1 LIGLLAPGTGELKL
15 CAVRHIPLPGIQARR
30 AVNLPA
36 LRFEMAGTRKRRT
49 LIEPGIA
56 AAITLIAVCIGAAE
70 GCGHSGG
77 SSPSA
82 SADAAV
88 PAAVVQVRRTPLS
101 NTLSIAG
108 EFLPYQEVE
117 LHAKVAGY
125 IRNINVDIG
134 DRVRKGQVLAVLE
147 IPELVAQLQAAAAGV
162 RHSEEEITHAQNEV
176 TRAEADHAALHA
188 AATRLKQASEARP
201 GLIAEQELDD
211 ATAKDRSTE
220 AQVES
225 AKSALAASRQ
235 QLQVSQADQQHYAA
249 LSEYSRIT
257 APFDG
262 VVTWRYADT
271 GALVQAGTSN
281 ATSMP
286 VVKLSQVNVLR
297 LRIPVPESL
306 AASVH
311 DGEPADIRVKA
322 TDEHFSGKVI
332 RSTDSLDTS
341 TRTMQTEVDVPNQDY
356 KLTPGMYAEVSLRVQ
371 NDPNALTLPLQALNR
386 GEDKTT
392 VLLVNSQNQVE
403 VREIHTGIEG
413 SNRIQILSGLNE
425 GDRVIVGNLSKYRPG
440 QRVDPKIS
448 AMADEKYT
456 AEGAQ

>member
-1 LIGLLAPGTGELKL
+1 MG
-15 CAVRHIPLPGIQARR
+15 
-30 AVNLPA
+30 
-36 LRFEMAGTRKRRT
+36 
-49 LIEPGIA
+49 A
-56 AAITLIAVCIGAAE
+56 AA

-82 SADAAV
+82 PADAPL
-88 PAAVVQVRRTPLS
+88 PAAVVQVRRAPLS

-134 DRVRKGQVLAVLE
+134 DRVHKGQVLAVLE
-147 IPELVAQLQAAAAGV
+147 IPELTAQLQAAAAGV
-162 RHSEEEITHAQNEV
+162 RHSQEEITRAQNEV
-176 TRAEADHAALHA
+176 SRADADHAALHA

-211 ATAKDRSTE
+211 ATAKDRSTG

-225 AKSALAASRQ
+225 AKSALAAAGQ
-235 QLQVSQADQQHYAA
+235 QLEVSQADQQHYAA

-271 GALVQAGTSN
+271 GSLIQAGTSN
-281 ATSMP
+281 VSSMP

-297 LRIPVPESL
+297 LRIAVPESL
-306 AASVH
+306 AASVR

-322 TDEHFSGKVI
+322 TDERFSGKVI
-332 RSTDSLDTS
+332 RSTGSLDPS
-341 TRTMQTEVDVPNQDY
+341 TRSMQVEVDVPNADH
-356 KLTPGMYAEVSLRVQ
+356 KLTPGMYADVALRVQ
-371 NDPNALTLPLQALNR
+371 NDPDALTLPLQAIIR
-386 GEDKTT
+386 GENKTR
-392 VLLVNSQNQVE
+392 VLLVNSQNHVE
-403 VREIHTGIEG
+403 EREIRTGIEG
-413 SNRIQILSGLNE
+413 SDRVQVLSGLNE
-425 GDRVIVGNLSKYRPG
+425 GDRVIVGNLGAYRPG
-440 QRVDPKIS
+440 QHVDPKVS
-448 AMADEKYT
+448 TMADKNYT
-456 AEGAQ
+456 PEEGAP

>member
-1 LIGLLAPGTGELKL
+1 
-15 CAVRHIPLPGIQARR
+15 
-30 AVNLPA
+30 
-36 LRFEMAGTRKRRT
+36 M
-49 LIEPGIA
+49 
-56 AAITLIAVCIGAAE
+56 AVCIGAAA
-70 GCGHSGG
+70 GCGNSGG
-77 SSPSA
+77 SSPSV
-82 SADAAV
+82 SADAPP

-134 DRVRKGQVLAVLE
+134 DHVHKGQVLAVLE

-162 RHSEEEITHAQNEV
+162 RHSQEEISRAQNDV
-176 TRAEADHAALHA
+176 SRAEADHAALHA
-188 AATRLKQASEARP
+188 GAARLRQASEARP

-211 ATAKDRSTE
+211 ATAKDRSAE
-220 AQVES
+220 AQVDA

-235 QLQVSQADQQHYAA
+235 QLEVSQADRQHYAA

-271 GALVQAGTSN
+271 GSLIQAGTSN
-281 ATSMP
+281 VSSMP
-286 VVKLSQVNVLR
+286 VVKLSQVNILR

-322 TDEHFSGKVI
+322 TDKHFSGKVM
-332 RSTDSLDTS
+332 RSTDSLDRS
-341 TRTMQTEVDVPNQDY
+341 TRTMQVEVDVPNQDY
-356 KLTPGMYAEVSLRVQ
+356 KLTPGMYADVSLRVQ
-371 NDPNALTLPLQALNR
+371 NDPNALTLPLQAINR

-392 VLLVNSQNQVE
+392 VLLVNSQNHVE
-403 VREIHTGIEG
+403 ERKIHTGIEG
-413 SNRIQILSGLNE
+413 S
-425 GDRVIVGNLSKYRPG
+425 D
-440 QRVDPKIS
+440 
-448 AMADEKYT
+448 
-456 AEGAQ
+456 

>member
-1 LIGLLAPGTGELKL
+1 MTLGMRKKSSPVPVGT
-15 CAVRHIPLPGIQARR
+15 V
-30 AVNLPA
+30 
-36 LRFEMAGTRKRRT
+36 
-49 LIEPGIA
+49 
-56 AAITLIAVCIGAAE
+56 AAIALMAVCIGAAA
-70 GCGHSGG
+70 GCGNSGG
-77 SSPSA
+77 SSPSV
-82 SADAAV
+82 SADAPP
-88 PAAVVQVRRTPLS
+88 PAAVVQVRRAPLS

-134 DRVRKGQVLAVLE
+134 DHVHKGQVLAVLE

-162 RHSEEEITHAQNEV
+162 RHSQEEISRAQNDV
-176 TRAEADHAALHA
+176 SRAEADHAALHA
-188 AATRLKQASEARP
+188 GAARLRQASEARP

-220 AQVES
+220 AQVEA
-225 AKSALAASRQ
+225 AKSALSASRQ
-235 QLQVSQADQQHYAA
+235 QLEVSQADRQHYAA

-271 GALVQAGTSN
+271 GSLIQAGTSN
-281 ATSMP
+281 VSSMP

-322 TDEHFSGKVI
+322 TDKHFSGKVM
-332 RSTDSLDTS
+332 RSTDSLDRS
-341 TRTMQTEVDVPNQDY
+341 TRTMQVEVDVPNQDY
-356 KLTPGMYAEVSLRVQ
+356 KLTPGMYADVSLRVQ
-371 NDPNALTLPLQALNR
+371 NDPNALTLPLQAINR

-392 VLLVNSQNQVE
+392 VLLVNSQNHVE
-403 VREIHTGIEG
+403 EREIHTGIEG
-413 SNRIQILSGLNE
+413 SDRIQILSGLNE
-425 GDRVIVGNLSKYRPG
+425 GDRVIVGNLGEYRPG
-440 QRVDPKIS
+440 QHVDPKMS
-448 AMADEKYT
+448 AMADEKYSD
-456 AEGAQ
+456 EQGAH